1 MRIQIGEKRA
11 VVTFKYFLITV
22 FAILTLLP
30 IILVVVGGFKT
41 LAQLRLDLFGIPN
54 PVMWSNYLDIIDP
67 NSSMFFL
74 NLLNSCLVMLMT
86 VVLGLILSSLA
97 GFALSRI
104 QFKGKELVFTFF
116 LIGLLFPPAVAI
128 LPLYIELKTLN
139 LLNNYLGVV
148 LPQVA
153 FALPF
158 QIMLTRSFFNHIP
171 IELEESAYLD
181 NCSPFGFLIHIV
193 MPLSKPILTTVAML
207 AMVTSWNNYF
217 LPLLVFNDE
226 KLFTLPMGVMSFQGQ
241 YLNDWSL
248 VLAFISLAMIPAII
262 FYLIAQKYII
272 DGLTGGAVKQ

>member
-1 MRIQIGEKRA
+1 MIIGENRA
-11 VVTFKYFLITV
+11 VVSFKYLLMTV
-22 FAILTLLP
+22 FAILTLFP

-41 LAQLRLDLFGIPN
+41 LAQLRLDLFGIPD
-54 PVMWSNYLDIIDP
+54 PVMWSNYLDVVNP
-67 NSSMFFL
+67 ERSMFFV
-74 NLLNSCLVMLMT
+74 NLLNSCIVMFIT
-86 VVLGLILSSLA
+86 VALGLILSSLA

-104 QFKGKELVFTFF
+104 KFKGKEIVFTFF
-116 LIGLLFPPAVAI
+116 LLGLLFPPAVAI
-128 LPLYIELKTLN
+128 LPLYIELKTLS
-139 LLNNYLGVV
+139 LLNNYMGVV

-158 QIMLTRSFFNHIP
+158 QIMLTRSFFNQIP

-181 NCSPFGFLIHIV
+181 NCTPLGFLIHIV
-193 MPLSKPILTTVAML
+193 MPLSKPILTTVALL

-241 YLNDWSL
+241 YINDWSL